1 MAPSTFRAKLE
12 EPLKEISALLAD
24 REDRINVLEQQ
35 NDLLRQQNDSLRQQ
49 NDSLRQHPFT
59 LGQEHDAANES
70 PVQSTQMEPN
80 IQIPNLP
87 MPTASQSGPLAA
99 APAAPVAIDNT
110 DFTVWVNAAGKLE
123 CNGSPIRGSAWRELE
138 DKFTVDISFFRGL
151 TWEGRTWSQTTD
163 PMFCVRELLLPGK
176 TAAGRPKDPK
186 VRWTIEQPGK
196 YACKSC
202 LNKCKL
208 CLKYN
213 VEKKRLE
220 LLAFPGSVRRSQLDK
235 SWFVAPTFTQSNKP
249 PYKGL
254 WQAE

>member
-1 MAPSTFRAKLE
+1 MAPSTSRAKLE
-12 EPLKEISALLAD
+12 EHLKEISVLLAD

-35 NDLLRQQNDSLRQQ
+35 NDLLRQQ

-87 MPTASQSGPLAA
+87 LPTASQSGPLAA

-138 DKFTVDISFFRGL
+138 EKFTVDISFFQGL
-151 TWEGRTWSQTTD
+151 TWEGRTWSRTTD
-163 PMFCVRELLLPGK
+163 PTFCVREFLLPD
-176 TAAGRPKDPK
+176 RNRIPK

-196 YACKSC
+196 YSCKRC

-213 VEKKRLE
+213 VENKRLE
-220 LLAFPGSVRRSQLDK
+220 LLAFPESVRRSHFDK
-235 SWFVAPTFTQSNKP
+235 SWFVAPDFAQSDKR

-254 WQAE
+254 WQAG